1 MTAHLILTLEAPLIA
16 FGGEAID
23 NRGVVRDFPARSML
37 TGLIANA
44 LGWDRTEGARLDA
57 LQARIDF
64 AAVRLR
70 EGARRQDYQTAR
82 LFEGDAGWTT
92 HGFPEGRAKSPSF
105 SWDRNWEGA
114 RGARAKS
121 LTHQRFRDFDADAL
135 VLVALAL
142 TEGGDPGLDAV
153 AAALARPERPLF
165 IGRKPCLPSG
175 PICGAA
181 SIEATSPIGA
191 LSRHLV
197 EAGWHGAAPA
207 AWQPIG
213 TDTPG
218 AARMVGDPP
227 LSGHLT
233 IQRRDRVA
241 DERRHRTGV
250 HGGSR
255 EVAEGILT
263 VEPYA

>member
-16 FGGEAID
+16 FGGETID
-23 NRGVVRDFPARSML
+23 NRGVVRNFPARSML

-57 LQARIDF
+57 LQARINF

-92 HGFPEGRAKSPSF
+92 HGAPEGRSKSPSF
-105 SWDRNWEGA
+105 SWDRDWETA
-114 RGARAKS
+114 RGTSAKS

-142 TEGGDPGLDAV
+142 TEGGDPDLSTV

-165 IGRKPCLPSG
+165 VGRKPCLPSG

-181 SIEATSPIGA
+181 SVEAAFPIDA
-191 LSRHLV
+191 LLRHLV
-197 EAGWHGAAPA
+197 EVGWHGAAPA
-207 AWQPIG
+207 AWQPVE

-218 AARMVGDPP
+218 AARMVGEPP
-227 LSGHLT
+227 SSGRLT
-233 IQRRDRVA
+233 IQRQDRVS

-255 EVAEGILT
+255 AVAEGILT
-263 VEPYA
+263 VEPHA